1 MIAYPRRRA
10 YSNDIWDENLKT
22 ICAYVFANNELISN
36 VELPENVEHIESNAF
51 EYSSISKFSA
61 SSIKT
66 IGERAFQ
73 HCNNLYEINILSDAT
88 LNDWVFYSCSNLTTA
103 TLLSKVVGNNTF

>member
-1 MIAYPRRRA
+1 MTEMLHCC
-10 YSNDIWDENLKT
+10 DENLKT
-22 ICAYVFANNELISN
+22 ICASVFANNELISN

-51 EYSSISKFSA
+51 EYSSISKFSTS

-73 HCNNLYEINILSDAT
+73 HCNNLYEINIPGNAT